1 MTDYVREK
9 LTNMVKDMTE
19 EEKELCLKVLKE
31 WEQSEKENKEWE
43 QSEKEKLG
51 NYGFFEKRFLNKE

>member
-9 LTNMVKDMTE
+9 LTDMVKGMTE
-19 EEKELCLKVLKE
+19 EEKDLCLEVL
-31 WEQSEKENKEWE
+31 KEWE